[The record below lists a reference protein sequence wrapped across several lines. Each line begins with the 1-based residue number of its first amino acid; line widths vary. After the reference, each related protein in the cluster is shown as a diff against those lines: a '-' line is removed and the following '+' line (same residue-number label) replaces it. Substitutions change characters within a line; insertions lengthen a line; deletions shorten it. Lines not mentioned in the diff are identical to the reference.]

1 MALAPYKCSLFSWLK
16 QSMPPVR
23 NYLSLSGLKII
34 LCLIVLDVSL
44 YALKF
49 PRRLGIDDDSF
60 WFKVRTCCDEELS
73 IFKETSFW

>member
-23 NYLSLSGLKII
+23 NYLSLSGLIII

-49 PRRLGIDDDSF
+49 HDGLVSMMIRFGS
-60 WFKVRTCCDEELS
+60 K
-73 IFKETSFW
+73 